1 MDEGEPTA
9 EQLLYL
15 SSAARRL
22 SDLVAAAEAPVRYEV
37 LRHLLR
43 VSEETMIE
51 VLEEAVGAQLVARG
65 SDPFTYAPYDERTGV
80 AVRAGMDN
88 ERLARLRGQIEAA
101 RQRVEG

>member
-1 MDEGEPTA
+1 MT
-9 EQLLYL
+9 
-15 SSAARRL
+15 
-22 SDLVAAAEAPVRYEV
+22 
-37 LRHLLR
+37 
-43 VSEETMIE
+43 E